1 MSHFDAESNEVS
13 IHTVRTTPIDIEE
26 FKEETGGET
35 NVELGNRKILPLEI
49 KKTPFQEH

>member
-1 MSHFDAESNEVS
+1 MSGFDAESNEVS

-26 FKEETGGET
+26 FKEETT
-35 NVELGNRKILPLEI
+35 DLGNRKVLPLEI